1 LPNHN
6 QEHDLNSEDDDM
18 DFVYSF
24 DMSNEI
30 TYFKRM
36 PEEVQSSA
44 ECNAVDVIYESFVV
58 PGDQDYLMSRLL
70 AQKGLPRGF
79 YWAAAQAIEKY
90 LKAFLLMNDESVK
103 EFKAHPIK
111 KLFEV
116 ASKIDTSLIN
126 INITPHHSIQVESS
140 YSSFLEKYTIQQFLD
155 ELEKHGSANN
165 RYNAFGVEY
174 NTGHLCAM
182 DSLSFQLRRKIGVL
196 PINRSLKKLSPDL
209 IQIFEKNNP
218 WFCTEENLPLS
229 KIPSE
234 DFPIQSSSSVT
245 KLEILI
251 KHNGNPAYNIAL
263 QWLNAKMKLPKEISE
278 QLT

>member
-1 LPNHN
+1 MPNHN
-6 QEHDLNSEDDDM
+6 QEYDLNSEDDDM
-18 DFVYSF
+18 GFVYSF
-24 DMSNEI
+24 DMSKEI

-90 LKAFLLMNDESVK
+90 LKAFLLMNGESVK

-111 KLFEV
+111 KLFEF
-116 ASKIDTSLIN
+116 ASKIDMSLIN
-126 INITPHHSIQVESS
+126 LNITPHHSIQVESS

-155 ELEKHGSANN
+155 ELEEHGSANN

-196 PINRSLKKLSPDL
+196 PINRSFKKLSPDL

-251 KHNGNPAYNIAL
+251 KHNGNPAYNMAL
-263 QWLNAKMKLPKEISE
+263 QWLNAKMKIPKINNKS
-278 QLT
+278 